1 LYDTEAEVEALEL
14 EKNRLQKLLQ
24 QKKDRLEL
32 VQETNSLLTTRLNVE
47 KMRANS
53 EVQWKVK
60 LEEEARLRAALE
72 KTLLKLQEEVL
83 EVKTEY

>member
-1 LYDTEAEVEALEL
+1 
-14 EKNRLQKLLQ
+14 LLQ
-24 QKKDRLEL
+24 QKKDRVEL
-32 VQETNSLLTTRLNVE
+32 VQETNSLLTTRLDVE
-47 KMRANS
+47 KMRVNT

-83 EVKTEY
+83 AVKTEY